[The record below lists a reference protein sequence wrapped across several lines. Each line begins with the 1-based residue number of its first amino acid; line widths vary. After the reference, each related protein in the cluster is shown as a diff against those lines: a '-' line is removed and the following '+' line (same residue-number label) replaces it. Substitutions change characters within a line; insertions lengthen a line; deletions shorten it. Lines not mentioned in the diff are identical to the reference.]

1 MPPVD
6 LVESIQR
13 PRCPSS
19 NPEWEGLYPRFDGR
33 GAEASCAWS
42 WVTEHGTVL
51 AQPTHTRGRLSHG
64 VVAATIDTH
73 LDKMLAAEPV
83 PTPVQELG

>member
-1 MPPVD
+1 
-6 LVESIQR
+6 
-13 PRCPSS
+13 
-19 NPEWEGLYPRFDGR
+19 
-33 GAEASCAWS
+33 
-42 WVTEHGTVL
+42 
-51 AQPTHTRGRLSHG
+51 

>member
-1 MPPVD
+1 
-6 LVESIQR
+6 LIW
-13 PRCPSS
+13 S
-19 NPEWEGLYPRFDGR
+19 NRFSARDALLATQTWEGLYPRFDGR

>member
-1 MPPVD
+1 M
-6 LVESIQR
+6 E
-13 PRCPSS
+13 
-19 NPEWEGLYPRFDGR
+19 
-33 GAEASCAWS
+33 
-42 WVTEHGTVL
+42 TVL